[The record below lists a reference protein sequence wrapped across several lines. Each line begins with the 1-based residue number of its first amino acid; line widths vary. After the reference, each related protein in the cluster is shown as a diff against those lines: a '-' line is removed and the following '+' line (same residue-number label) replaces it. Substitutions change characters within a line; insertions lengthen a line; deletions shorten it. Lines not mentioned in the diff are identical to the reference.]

1 MKSKIR
7 SSIRFWVYLPII
19 ILGLIAVISNIASEH
34 NIRQVNKKATV
45 ISDTYLVGIA
55 ELSDIEAIA
64 KDILAAGLSHI
75 VATDS
80 NSMINYVKII
90 NTKKTQLDKKIN
102 ELKKYS
108 TGQESVYNNIVK
120 KYAVFKDSIATMIAL
135 SADTK
140 NEATFAIAN
149 GKLKDSS
156 EAMYSGINRMIED
169 AKKSSQEAKTTL
181 QKGYMSALATSI
193 VSITICVA
201 VFLFA
206 AVVVQRK
213 IISPIVKSKKEI
225 DDIINDIDE
234 RKGDL
239 TKRITVQ
246 SDDEISALGMGI
258 NAFIERLQGILG
270 MVSGSSENMDKI
282 AGEVSER
289 VHRSNNSVSDLSSLT
304 EELAATMTQI
314 GSDTARINDNA
325 ASVNQDVIVIADRSS
340 EINNYSVEMKE
351 HAEKMEKMAQTNM
364 DVTKEKVEL
373 ILSELNKA
381 IEDSKSIDKINDL
394 TGDILNIAQ
403 QTNLLALNA
412 SIEAA
417 RAGEVGRGFAVV
429 AHEIGDLAD
438 ASRNT
443 ASHIQ
448 EINTVI
454 VEAVHSLAGHS
465 QDLIEYLNESIMED
479 FSTFVK
485 AGTEYHDNA
494 TYIEEAMGEFNKKTE
509 TLKDTVEQIATAI
522 DSISNAIDEGAQ
534 GVNGTADSVQDLAA
548 DIEIISN
555 EMNENQAI
563 AEDLKKETEIFVRL

>member
-64 KDILAAGLSHI
+64 KDIHAAGLSHI

-140 NEATFAIAN
+140 NEAAFAIAN

-201 VFLFA
+201 AFLFA

-429 AHEIGDLAD
+429 AHETLDLT
-438 ASRNT
+438 SGNR
-443 ASHIQ
+443 
-448 EINTVI
+448 
-454 VEAVHSLAGHS
+454 
-465 QDLIEYLNESIMED
+465 YL
-479 FSTFVK
+479 
-485 AGTEYHDNA
+485 
-494 TYIEEAMGEFNKKTE
+494 
-509 TLKDTVEQIATAI
+509 
-522 DSISNAIDEGAQ
+522 
-534 GVNGTADSVQDLAA
+534 
-548 DIEIISN
+548 
-555 EMNENQAI
+555 
-563 AEDLKKETEIFVRL
+563 R

>member
-19 ILGLIAVISNIASEH
+19 ILGLIAVISNIVSEH

-64 KDILAAGLSHI
+64 KDIHAAGLSHI

-80 NSMINYVKII
+80 NSMINYVEII
-90 NTKKTQLDKKIN
+90 NIKKTQLDKKIN

-140 NEATFAIAN
+140 NEAAFAIAN

-181 QKGYMSALATSI
+181 QKGYMSALVTSI

-201 VFLFA
+201 AFLFA

-429 AHEIGDLAD
+429 AEEIRKLAD
-438 ASRNT
+438 HSAEAAGEIQNNVT
-443 ASHIQ
+443 HITDQ
-448 EINTVI
+448 TVNS
-454 VEAVHSLAGHS
+454 VENAKQARDMVALQTEAVQEVVGVFDDMNQCMQKLFDALKEIVSSTEQADKEREDTLAAVKNISDIIAETAEGTKLVQSVAAKLQENVDTMNQTAQSLGDNMN
-465 QDLIEYLNESIMED
+465 DLKSEISV
-479 FSTFVK
+479 F
-485 AGTEYHDNA
+485 
-494 TYIEEAMGEFNKKTE
+494 KTE
-509 TLKDTVEQIATAI
+509 
-522 DSISNAIDEGAQ
+522 
-534 GVNGTADSVQDLAA
+534 
-548 DIEIISN
+548 
-555 EMNENQAI
+555 
-563 AEDLKKETEIFVRL
+563 

>member
-1 MKSKIR
+1 
-7 SSIRFWVYLPII
+7 
-19 ILGLIAVISNIASEH
+19 
-34 NIRQVNKKATV
+34 
-45 ISDTYLVGIA
+45 
-55 ELSDIEAIA
+55 
-64 KDILAAGLSHI
+64 
-75 VATDS
+75 
-80 NSMINYVKII
+80 
-90 NTKKTQLDKKIN
+90 
-102 ELKKYS
+102 
-108 TGQESVYNNIVK
+108 
-120 KYAVFKDSIATMIAL
+120 MIAL

-140 NEATFAIAN
+140 NEAAFAIAN

-201 VFLFA
+201 AFLFA

-234 RKGDL
+234 RKV
-239 TKRITVQ
+239 TVQ

-485 AGTEYHDNA
+485 AGTEYRDNA

>member
-45 ISDTYLVGIA
+45 ISDTYLVGIT

-64 KDILAAGLSHI
+64 KDIHAAGLSHI

-120 KYAVFKDSIATMIAL
+120 KYTVFKDSISTMIAL

-140 NEATFAIAN
+140 NEAAFAIAN

-156 EAMYSGINRMIED
+156 EAMYSGINRMIEN

-181 QKGYMSALATSI
+181 QKGYMSALVTSI
-193 VSITICVA
+193 VSITICVVA
-201 VFLFA
+201 FLFA

-258 NAFIERLQGILG
+258 NTFIERLQGILG
-270 MVSGSSENMDKI
+270 MVSGSSKNMDKI

-351 HAEKMEKMAQTNM
+351 HAEKMAQTNM

-485 AGTEYHDNA
+485 AGTEYRDNA

>member
-1 MKSKIR
+1 
-7 SSIRFWVYLPII
+7 
-19 ILGLIAVISNIASEH
+19 
-34 NIRQVNKKATV
+34 
-45 ISDTYLVGIA
+45 
-55 ELSDIEAIA
+55 
-64 KDILAAGLSHI
+64 
-75 VATDS
+75 
-80 NSMINYVKII
+80 
-90 NTKKTQLDKKIN
+90 
-102 ELKKYS
+102 
-108 TGQESVYNNIVK
+108 
-120 KYAVFKDSIATMIAL
+120 
-135 SADTK
+135 
-140 NEATFAIAN
+140 
-149 GKLKDSS
+149 
-156 EAMYSGINRMIED
+156 
-169 AKKSSQEAKTTL
+169 
-181 QKGYMSALATSI
+181 
-193 VSITICVA
+193 
-201 VFLFA
+201 
-206 AVVVQRK
+206 
-213 IISPIVKSKKEI
+213 
-225 DDIINDIDE
+225 
-234 RKGDL
+234 
-239 TKRITVQ
+239 
-246 SDDEISALGMGI
+246 
-258 NAFIERLQGILG
+258 
-270 MVSGSSENMDKI
+270 
-282 AGEVSER
+282 
-289 VHRSNNSVSDLSSLT
+289 
-304 EELAATMTQI
+304 
-314 GSDTARINDNA
+314 
-325 ASVNQDVIVIADRSS
+325 
-340 EINNYSVEMKE
+340 MKE

-443 ASHIQ
+443 ESHIQ

-485 AGTEYHDNA
+485 AGTEYRDNA

>member
-201 VFLFA
+201 AFLFA